1 MGCGQSPLWH
11 HCELFK
17 QSFFFYWTVEAL
29 NLEHNF
35 LILINVALNLYY
47 IILHYDTRWLLFRI
61 LGEQCLFLRRVLHF
75 AAAVGEQAQNLSL
88 KSSRNYPGSLRAAI
102 FRRTPLI
109 FCWKESAG
117 RVLKGCVWKEKKNK
131 WVSTE
136 IKRDAEEKKK
146 TSPLIY
152 NFLFS
157 SVNFSKDRT
166 TWMETRV
173 KDRLK
178 RRVIVLVSFEK
189 FCSYKPINVKQ
200 LLYWRRLK
208 SRKGCCVLQLN
219 SFFFHPAN
227 FASLENIHKST
238 KV

>member
-1 MGCGQSPLWH
+1 MTSLWIV
-11 HCELFK
+11 
-17 QSFFFYWTVEAL
+17 QTVFFFYWTVEAL
-29 NLEHNF
+29 NLEHKF
-35 LILINVALNLYY
+35 LILINGALNLYY

-61 LGEQCLFLRRVLHF
+61 LGEQCLFLRRVLHV
-75 AAAVGEQAQNLSL
+75 AAAVGEQAQNSSL
-88 KSSRNYPGSLRAAI
+88 KSSRNYPGSLRAVI

-109 FCWKESAG
+109 FCWKESAW
-117 RVLKGCVWKEKKNK
+117 RVLKGCVWKEKNK
-131 WVSTE
+131 KTSECPLKSRGTQ
-136 IKRDAEEKKK
+136 RKKK
-146 TSPLIY
+146 TNSPLIY
-152 NFLFS
+152 NFFFS
-157 SVNFSKDRT
+157 SGNFSKDRT

-178 RRVIVLVSFEK
+178 RRAIVLVSFEK